1 MGCQYYWPT
10 RVTCSLVGWSEYD
23 QRFLIYACSWYYFEP
38 YPREGSLCAV
48 YKMGI
53 YEMRR

>member
-1 MGCQYYWPT
+1 M
-10 RVTCSLVGWSEYD
+10 TCSLVGWSEYD